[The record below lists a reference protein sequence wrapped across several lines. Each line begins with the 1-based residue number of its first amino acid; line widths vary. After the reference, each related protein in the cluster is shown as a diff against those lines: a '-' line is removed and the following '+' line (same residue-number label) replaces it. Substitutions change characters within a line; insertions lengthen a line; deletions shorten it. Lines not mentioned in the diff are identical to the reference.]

1 MVQNF
6 PKSTSA
12 VKSEGAKRRIES
24 VESKNPISLK
34 GKTLGGKAFDLAELK
49 GRVVLIHYWASDID
63 ACRNDMAQLERM
75 MKKYGENFVVIGVSL
90 DSDPKALTEY
100 LRENGFFWPQL
111 WEQGGMDSRLAN
123 EMGILTLP
131 TMLLVDK
138 HGKVLSRNVSA
149 SGLDG
154 ELKQLLKPQVATRP
168 KN

>member
-1 MVQNF
+1 MVENF
-6 PKSTSA
+6 PKSPSA
-12 VKSEGAKRRIES
+12 VKSDGAKRRIES
-24 VESKNPISLK
+24 VGKAISLK

-49 GRVVLIHYWASDID
+49 GKVVLVHYWASDID

-75 MKKYGENFVVIGVSL
+75 MKKYGDNFIVIGVSL
-90 DSDPKALTEY
+90 DTDPKALTEY
-100 LRENGFFWPQL
+100 LKENGFFWPQL
-111 WEQGGMDSRLAN
+111 WEQGGLDGRLAN

-131 TMLLVDK
+131 TMLLIDK

-154 ELKQLLKPQVATRP
+154 ELKQILKPQVASRP